1 MKISDMSQ
9 QQKLMLLDLTIQ
21 TLFPMARKELREA
34 VVDSMRYVLPDLHLH
49 CEEKWE
55 NEQW

>member
-9 QQKLMLLDLTIQ
+9 QQKLLVLDLTIQ

-49 CEEKWE
+49 FEEWEDEKW
-55 NEQW
+55 